1 MGIGK
6 IIQQKK
12 KILLSRIYEAIK
24 NPLPKLYDFLVF
36 QEKKKKFQK
45 SLNRKKNLID
55 FKCKNLDKI
64 NSYEYN
70 VSSQNNEDGIIEYI
84 FSLVP
89 NDKFFFEIGFEYNQ
103 SNTLNLIKNKWN
115 GTLVDANKETCDLTK
130 DLLKI
135 YFKNSKI
142 NIINKYVNKKNI
154 SELVQNINIDFFSID
169 IDGVDYWVLKNINLN
184 NIKVVCL
191 EYNPFLGNEC
201 ITIPYSE
208 NFKKDNDQYFGAS
221 LDAYCD
227 LLKSKQFEFIAADSS
242 GTNAFFV
249 KKEYKSLFEVL
260 DHKKS
265 YKKSGYF
272 DEKEFE
278 QIQKETLNNDF
289 IKL

>member
-115 GTLVDANKETCDLTK
+115 GILVDANKNTCDLTK

-221 LDAYCD
+221 LDAYCE
-227 LLKSKQFEFIAADSS
+227 LLKSKQFEFIATDSS

-249 KKEYKSLFEVL
+249 KEEYKSLFEVL

>member
-12 KILLSRIYEAIK
+12 KILLSRIYEATK

-115 GTLVDANKETCDLTK
+115 GILVDANKKTCDLTK

-278 QIQKETLNNDF
+278 QIQKETLNNNF

>member
-12 KILLSRIYEAIK
+12 KILLSRIYEATK

-36 QEKKKKFQK
+36 QEKKKKFKK

-55 FKCKNLDKI
+55 FKCENPDKI

-70 VSSQNNEDGIIEYI
+70 ISSQNNEDGIIEYI

-115 GTLVDANKETCDLTK
+115 GILVDANKNTCDLTK

-221 LDAYCD
+221 LDAYCE
-227 LLKSKQFEFIAADSS
+227 LLKSKQFEFIATDSS

-249 KKEYKSLFEVL
+249 KEEYKSLFEVL

>member
-115 GTLVDANKETCDLTK
+115 GILVDANKKTCDLTK

>member
-55 FKCKNLDKI
+55 FKCENPDKI

-70 VSSQNNEDGIIEYI
+70 ISSQNNEDGIIEYI

-115 GTLVDANKETCDLTK
+115 GILVDANKKTCDLTK

>member
-115 GTLVDANKETCDLTK
+115 GILVDANKNTCDLTK

-169 IDGVDYWVLKNINLN
+169 IDGVDYWVLKNTNLN

-221 LDAYCD
+221 LDAYCE
-227 LLKSKQFEFIAADSS
+227 LLKSKQFEFIATDSS

-249 KKEYKSLFEVL
+249 KEEYKSLFEVL